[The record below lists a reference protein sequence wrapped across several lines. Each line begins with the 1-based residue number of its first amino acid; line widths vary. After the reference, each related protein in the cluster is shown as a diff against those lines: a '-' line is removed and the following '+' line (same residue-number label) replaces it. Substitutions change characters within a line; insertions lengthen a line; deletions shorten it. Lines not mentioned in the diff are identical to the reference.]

1 MPDVSFNEIPLDELF
16 HFGVKG
22 MKWGVRKDR
31 KVKRR
36 HAYSERENLLK
47 TTRFKSEISKN
58 IVNKENRDRDKILE
72 NKSSDYVKSWLKDHE
87 RNVKAADGWIKA
99 HKELMNTSVDDFVND
114 ITIGIN
120 IVNKN
125 VPGMHMSTAYSRKY
139 AGR

>member
-36 HAYSERENLLK
+36 HAYSEREP
-47 TTRFKSEISKN
+47 FKNDEIQVGNKQN